1 MLDRDN
7 EEFSNATSTSANND
21 EKIQQTNADI
31 NNQIKCNI
39 DTASETGS
47 GSGKAFLFICK
58 KKQHLK
64 EEKLIA
70 FFKSLF
76 WVYFSKKMLNSL
88 TKVISC
94 GENVKKKP
102 SLCIVIL
109 LF

>member
-58 KKQHLK
+58 KQHLK
-64 EEKLIA
+64 EENELL
-70 FFKSLF
+70 FYKSLF